1 MPKYCVCTVLQVAT
15 EHAILAQ
22 LAEQE
27 LSFQVPTVLPALNT
41 GAPYVV
47 LSNGAAACIF
57 EVIPGEPAWQA
68 PVAAVPCCKHTPV
81 GCCIPRYEQWFV
93 LSVCANSDMGYRRR
107 YPLANSNRYTYAY
120 E

>member
-1 MPKYCVCTVLQVAT
+1 MCIVLQVAT

-22 LAEQE
+22 LAKQE
-27 LSFQVPTVLPALNT
+27 LSFKVPTVLPALNT

-68 PVAAVPCCKHTPV
+68 PAAAVPCCKHTP
-81 GCCIPRYEQWFV
+81 GDLLLQAYSSRV
-93 LSVCANSDMGYRRR
+93 LHAA
-107 YPLANSNRYTYAY
+107 L
-120 E
+120 